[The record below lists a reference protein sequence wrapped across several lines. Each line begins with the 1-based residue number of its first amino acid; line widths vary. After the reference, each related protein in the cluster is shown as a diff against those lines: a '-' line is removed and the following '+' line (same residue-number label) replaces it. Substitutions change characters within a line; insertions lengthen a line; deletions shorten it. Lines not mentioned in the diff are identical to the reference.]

1 VRLFGFAVS
10 IDHPANHAD
19 GRSHQHVIAHQI
31 ASVIST
37 ATVIRFGGRGGR

>member
-1 VRLFGFAVS
+1 VRLFGFAVG
-10 IDHPANHAD
+10 IDHSANHAN

-37 ATVIRFGGRGGR
+37 ATVIRFGRGGRR